1 MSAHLQNILSDD
13 LQKKQQAHKSK
24 SNPKKKMIKH
34 IHDVIVVNR
43 PILTQDEINELELMI
58 EWLEDLNVTDITLRY
73 ISKTIK
79 DIMNNKFNK
88 KSRSKSRSNL
98 FKKLKRIVGKGLN
111 LAGKA
116 GKAGLH
122 LAGKGLYYGGKAGL
136 HLAGNVGKAVYRG
149 MNTLQNFLYTA
160 PQRMREIVNK
170 TQHVLLRIKNGLD
183 EGLRHPNTR
192 FIKNVIYGFFNQF
205 YEIMN
210 EPLRDTQ
217 ADYVDVIDAQGNLLY
232 NVETFEKQI
241 KRLKKLIR
249 AIGKVSIVLTK
260 YAVAAKITFYL
271 LKIIE
276 IINIIILCHQ
286 KFIEFVYYYT
296 GLLEDIKKVGPND
309 PLIIRKIYE
318 FIDLYLET
326 LRYVTGPL
334 HERLLKFCVT
344 NVFLIINSLDATGH
358 YIPVLEQYM
367 AEQIPKLPM
376 FKPFNEFTPIFNQ
389 VAFGKKSRSTKSY
402 TLQSLNKIIRDLD
415 NMEHTYSYSY

>member
-1 MSAHLQNILSDD
+1 
-13 LQKKQQAHKSK
+13 
-24 SNPKKKMIKH
+24 
-34 IHDVIVVNR
+34 
-43 PILTQDEINELELMI
+43 
-58 EWLEDLNVTDITLRY
+58 
-73 ISKTIK
+73 
-79 DIMNNKFNK
+79 
-88 KSRSKSRSNL
+88 
-98 FKKLKRIVGKGLN
+98 
-111 LAGKA
+111 
-116 GKAGLH
+116 
-122 LAGKGLYYGGKAGL
+122 
-136 HLAGNVGKAVYRG
+136 
-149 MNTLQNFLYTA
+149 
-160 PQRMREIVNK
+160 MREIVNK

-183 EGLRHPNTR
+183 EGLRHRDMR
-192 FIKNVIYGFFNQF
+192 FMKNIIYVFFNQF
-205 YEIMN
+205 YQIMT

-217 ADYVDVIDAQGNLLY
+217 TDYVDIIDAQGNLLY

-326 LRYVTGPL
+326 LRYITGPL
-334 HERLLKFCVT
+334 HERLLQFCVT
-344 NVFLIINSLDATGH
+344 NVFLIVNSMDATGH

-367 AEQIPKLPM
+367 AQQIPKLPM
-376 FKPFNEFTPIFNQ
+376 FKPFNEFTPVFNQ
-389 VAFGKKSRSTKSY
+389 VAFGVHSRSTKSY